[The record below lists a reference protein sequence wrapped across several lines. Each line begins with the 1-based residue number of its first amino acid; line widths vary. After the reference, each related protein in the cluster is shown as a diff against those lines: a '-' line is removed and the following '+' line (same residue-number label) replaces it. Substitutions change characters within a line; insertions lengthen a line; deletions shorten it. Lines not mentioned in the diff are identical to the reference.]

1 MIFPCHCNR
10 ILSTLHYLLY
20 IIITHAD
27 VRCHA
32 MSSHVCRH
40 LPWLTSE
47 QKKQTNNSS
56 WKVTWPCTPNKKTD
70 LPMVTNSEVAVCF
83 DGSCPR
89 PWPRP
94 FMMQALDGMQPRWV
108 RVSEIRHGWFD
119 GFGCMIMKG
128 AFLFG
133 EHWNRDFCSSWS
145 DCWKFLG
152 RSFPNHLCRFSQG
165 ILSQTSVG
173 AEALEASHG
182 AFARAAQKLANI
194 HLGMLAQQRLWF
206 WTVSITAML
215 LRPVAAREVIHDN
228 GLFDM
233 RAVWVLSPPKVWLWR
248 WHLLQQTSVI
258 HVPWQSS

>member
-1 MIFPCHCNR
+1 
-10 ILSTLHYLLY
+10 
-20 IIITHAD
+20 
-27 VRCHA
+27 

-40 LPWLTSE
+40 LPWLTSD
-47 QKKQTNNSS
+47 
-56 WKVTWPCTPNKKTD
+56 KKTQTIHHERLLD
-70 LPMVTNSEVAVCF
+70 LPPPKKRPSHGHWSEVAVCF

-94 FMMQALDGMQPRWV
+94 FMMQALHGMQPRWA

-133 EHWNRDFCSSWS
+133 EHLNRDFCSSWS

-152 RSFPNHLCRFSQG
+152 RSSPNHLCRFSQG
-165 ILSQTSVG
+165 VLSQTSVG
-173 AEALEASHG
+173 AEALEPSHG
-182 AFARAAQKLANI
+182 AFARAAQKLAKI
-194 HLGMLAQQRLWF
+194 HLGILAQQRLWF

-215 LRPVAAREVIHDN
+215 LRPVAAREAIHDN

-233 RAVWVLSPPKVWLWR
+233 RAVWVLFA
-248 WHLLQQTSVI
+248 T
-258 HVPWQSS
+258 